1 MDGSS
6 GPGGTWSPVEDTF
19 EANEADAQ
27 EQQQEV
33 GGPGPATEPA
43 DPEEAVGDLS
53 GRDLESALAGA
64 NEADLVE
71 QAQEVPYD
79 DDLDL

>member
-33 GGPGPATEPA
+33 GRPGTAEEPA

-79 DDLDL
+79 DDFDL

>member
-6 GPGGTWSPVEDTF
+6 GPGGVWSPVD
-19 EANEADAQ
+19 EADEADAQ
-27 EQQQEV
+27 EQRQDV
-33 GGPGPATEPA
+33 DGSGPVEAPT
-43 DPEEAVGDLS
+43 DPEEAVGTLS
-53 GRDLESALAGA
+53 GRDLEAALAGA
-64 NEADLVE
+64 NEADLAE

>member
-6 GPGGTWSPVEDTF
+6 GPGGTWSPVDDAM

-27 EQQQEV
+27 EQRQEVDV
-33 GGPGPATEPA
+33 GGPEDAPA
-43 DPEEAVGDLS
+43 DPEAAVGPLT
-53 GRDLESALAGA
+53 GRDLEAALLDA
-64 NEADLVE
+64 NEADLAE

-79 DDLDL
+79 DDFDQ